1 MSQHVAQ
8 ENLLRAIVDLGDQPV
23 RISFYVEYCEP
34 TNRIGFGKH
43 ALHVRQAPPFRF
55 LGYPVPD
62 IEGAGEIAMP
72 FDRLQQLLSADNM
85 HELCLLLNSH
95 NANMSMVNFAD
106 CELPA
111 GLEFGLV
118 MRCFEKTAK

>member
-1 MSQHVAQ
+1 VSQHVAQ
-8 ENLLRAIVDLGDQPV
+8 EDLVRAIVDLGDQPV
-23 RISFYVEYCEP
+23 RISFYVEYCESA
-34 TNRIGFGKH
+34 NRIGCGKH

-55 LGYPVPD
+55 LRYPIPD
-62 IEGAGEIAMP
+62 IEGAGEIAAP

-85 HELCLLLNSH
+85 HGLCLLLNSQ

-118 MRCFEKTAK
+118 MRCFEKTRK